1 MKWLVFFAVFYSC
14 VIFLIDK
21 LTFTVSLAPEWILIS
36 MFLTAVFLL
45 QAKAKAYKQKL
56 QQFQAT

>member
-1 MKWLVFFAVFYSC
+1 MIGIFVVFYSC
-14 VIFLIDK
+14 VIFLIDE
-21 LTFTVSLAPEWILIS
+21 LIFTVSLTPEWILIS

-56 QQFQAT
+56 QEFQSI